1 MLDIHINQ
9 QHIKIPQAV
18 LQSHNINAND
28 KYDVQF
34 QGQNIV
40 LVPVFESFINS
51 HITKI
56 TEVKTEKK
64 VNNIVEDDDKKLSVS
79 ELIEAMDFKTDKCLT
94 IEEMNEGL
102 AKGFA
107 NWKNENL

>member
-34 QGQNIV
+34 QGRNII
-40 LVPVFESFINS
+40 LVPAFGNFVNDHIESN
-51 HITKI
+51 
-56 TEVKTEKK
+56 VKVTAKQQTDK
-64 VNNIVEDDDKKLSVS
+64 IVEDDDKKLSVS

-107 NWKNENL
+107 NWKNEN

>member
-9 QHIKIPQAV
+9 QHINIPQAV

-34 QGQNIV
+34 QGKNIV
-40 LVPVFESFINS
+40 LVPIFESFINS
-51 HITKI
+51 HITQKS
-56 TEVKTEKK
+56 EVKRERQ
-64 VNNIVEDDDKKLSVS
+64 VNDVVEDEDKKLSVS

>member
-40 LVPVFESFINS
+40 LVPVFDSVIKNS
-51 HITKI
+51 RIVNKL
-56 TEVKTEKK
+56 ENSNSEKK
-64 VNNIVEDDDKKLSVS
+64 PNRKLSVK
-79 ELIEAMDFKTDKCLT
+79 EAMKEIEKLNFQTDKCLT
-94 IEEMNEGL
+94 VEEMNEGI
-102 AKGFA
+102 AKAFA
-107 NWKNENL
+107 NWKEENA

>member
-34 QGQNIV
+34 QGQNII
-40 LVPVFESFINS
+40 LVPVFGSLVNDRIDNN
-51 HITKI
+51 
-56 TEVKTEKK
+56 VKVTAKQQTEK
-64 VNNIVEDDDKKLSVS
+64 IVEDDDKKLSVS

-102 AKGFA
+102 ARGFA
-107 NWKNENL
+107 NWKNEN